1 MTINQLHLKAANHL
15 GFVLSLV
22 KQGDEIDDKNRHKD
36 TDTRTRKSMWTLCTA
51 SVLFFCI
58 CFLKTRN
65 PWFLHCEAL
74 G

>member
-51 SVLFFCI
+51 SVLFFLYL
-58 CFLKTRN
+58 FSEDVQPLV
-65 PWFLHCEAL
+65 FAL
-74 G
+74 

>member
-1 MTINQLHLKAANHL
+1 MIINQLHLKPTNHL

-22 KQGDEIDDKNRHKD
+22 KQGDEHDEQTKTGHKD
-36 TDTRTRKSMWTLCTA
+36 RKKCGRCA
-51 SVLFFCI
+51 RRPCYFFCI

-65 PWFLHCEAL
+65 PWFLHYEAL